1 MLLLF
6 DLSAGWTADDQA
18 LLARIPEG
26 VEHLLVGNKAD
37 LGARANG
44 DDQVPVM
51 DVQLSAQTGDGE
63 ADLVQAMLRR
73 CGALSEQP
81 LLVALNQRQVDLAA
95 AAAAALQRSE
105 EVAAQGLPWDFW
117 TIDLRQAIQ
126 SLGEITGEEL
136 TESVLD
142 RIFSRFC
149 IGK

>member
-18 LLARIPEG
+18 LLARIPE

-81 LLVALNQRQVDLAA
+81 CWSPSINARWIWLLRLLPRFSAVKKLRRRGSPGISGRLISVRRFRAWG
-95 AAAAALQRSE
+95 RSP
-105 EVAAQGLPWDFW
+105 A
-117 TIDLRQAIQ
+117 R
-126 SLGEITGEEL
+126 S
-136 TESVLD
+136 
-142 RIFSRFC
+142 
-149 IGK
+149 